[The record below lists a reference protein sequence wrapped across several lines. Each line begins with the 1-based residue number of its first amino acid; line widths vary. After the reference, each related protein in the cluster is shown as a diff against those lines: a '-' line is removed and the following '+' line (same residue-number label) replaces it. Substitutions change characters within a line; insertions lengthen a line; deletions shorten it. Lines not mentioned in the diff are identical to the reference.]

1 MAAEE
6 EEEEVLVEAVP
17 VVDGL
22 AAQSEGDATATV
34 RTVRV
39 KAAFL
44 STY

>member
-1 MAAEE
+1 MAAE